1 MKPVVE
7 PLQNIRKPGRFY
19 GKTDTFST
27 NLYTTENWTN
37 RELVENF
44 IQQNILKD
52 IVTVNCIEHQ
62 VNILSIKLQLFW
74 GVYFL

>member
-1 MKPVVE
+1 MKSVVE
-7 PLQNIRKPGRFY
+7 PLQKIRKAGCFY

-52 IVTVNCIEHQ
+52 IVTVNCIEYQ

>member
-7 PLQNIRKPGRFY
+7 PLQNIRKPGCFY

-52 IVTVNCIEHQ
+52 IATVNCIEYQ